1 MPGRAYCVARR
12 IATLVGLLVCSV
24 SRVGAQVTTAELRG
38 NVLGP
43 EHTTLHG
50 ASVEVRARE
59 TGVVRRAV
67 TDADGAYRVLGLIP
81 GRYDV
86 TLRAIGYRPERRP
99 DVELVVGEIARV
111 DFSLSTSTT
120 AVELDSVTITASAVS
135 NVERSDVSGVVRQ
148 REIERL
154 PLNSR
159 DALALAAIVPGVR
172 SYAPEAGRGTAST
185 GAPASNRF
193 ANLYVDGAEWK
204 GTGTGGLPG
213 QPNAGSLI
221 PQEAIREFRVI
232 LNPYDAEFAHG
243 AAWVMSAVTHQGSNE
258 LHGSLFGYG
267 QDRELVARGTHQV
280 AKPNYGRSQIGAN
293 VRGPVIHDR
302 LFFAVSYEGQL
313 TDNYIDV
320 VPGRPTYAPAIW
332 DRYAGTFHAPFRN
345 QLGMARL
352 TAQLG
357 AHALDAIWLG
367 RRLTAVS
374 SFGTQASGIMQS
386 YDAAAANDYRLSS
399 VELRDRSISGGFINE
414 LSASLLYD
422 HQSDTPRVPGVVHQ
436 YPGIQTGRANLP
448 LITTQRSFTVAERVS
463 YSLGGLGGEHA
474 LKAGVE
480 QARHWNEGFVPTA
493 ANGSFNFQTD
503 TSTLPSSALIGVG
516 FPDPTT
522 TDGARASGTG
532 WSTGVYAQ
540 DEWRPTPA
548 LTVIGGVRYDA
559 DIHMLD
565 QGYDNPWATDTT
577 LLRVVG
583 ARYLD
588 SRHRKNDLDN
598 IAPRIAIRWDVG
610 GAGRTSLRAGYGVMY
625 DRVLRSAA
633 YLERTSW
640 SWRTYNFGNPGTTD
654 PAELR
659 RRVLANQGRLVS
671 LQLLP
676 DRMDTP
682 RSRQWSAGVGRRLTS
697 SAVVQVDYLDQRF
710 IDLPVTVRA
719 NTGPNQLT
727 TLFGPIILWG
737 SFGDATYRAVLTS
750 LTVDRGS
757 TRWTAAYTLGW
768 SHAEFL
774 NTPDASYPDSAS
786 YNMQWSGNDE
796 RHRIVLSGL
805 TDGPW
810 GLQFST
816 IATVASP
823 HPYGVI
829 VGTDVNRS
837 GLPGDDWPDG
847 IRTSRAH
854 GWPNWYRTVDVRIGK
869 SLGAARGHL
878 LATADVF
885 NLFNSANHSEYRS
898 SEIQTDY
905 QQPIGDYA
913 RRQAQVGLRYQF

>member
-1 MPGRAYCVARR
+1 M
-12 IATLVGLLVCSV
+12 
-24 SRVGAQVTTAELRG
+24 
-38 NVLGP
+38 
-43 EHTTLHG
+43 
-50 ASVEVRARE
+50 
-59 TGVVRRAV
+59 
-67 TDADGAYRVLGLIP
+67 
-81 GRYDV
+81 
-86 TLRAIGYRPERRP
+86 GYRPERHP
-99 DVELVVGEIARV
+99 GVELIVGEIARV
-111 DFSLSTSTT
+111 DFSLSTTVG
-120 AVELDSVTITASAVS
+120 AMELDPVVITASAVS
-135 NVERSDVSGVVRQ
+135 DVERSDVSAVVRQ

-172 SYAPEAGRGTAST
+172 SYAPEAGRGTATT

-204 GTGTGGLPG
+204 GTGTGGLVG
-213 QPNAGSLI
+213 QPGAGSLI

-232 LNPYDAEFAHG
+232 LNPYDVEFAHA
-243 AAWVMSAVTHQGSNE
+243 AAWTMSAVTHQGSNE
-258 LHGSLFGYG
+258 VHGSLFGYG
-267 QDRELVARGTHQV
+267 QDRELVARGTHQL
-280 AKPNYGRSQIGAN
+280 AKPNYARSQIGAN
-293 VRGPVIHDR
+293 VRGPVLHDR
-302 LFFAVSYEGQL
+302 LFYAVSYEGQF

-320 VPGRPTYAPAIW
+320 VPGRPLAAPAIW
-332 DRYAGTFHAPFRN
+332 DRYAGTFRAPFRN

-367 RRLTAVS
+367 RRLTAMS
-374 SFGTQASGIMQS
+374 NFGTQTSAGIMQS
-386 YDAAAANDYRLSS
+386 YDAAAANDYRISS
-399 VELRDRSISGGFINE
+399 IELRDRLVSGRFINE
-414 LSASLLYD
+414 LSANLLED
-422 HQSDTPRVPGVVHQ
+422 HESDTPRVPGVVHQ
-436 YPGIQTGRANLP
+436 YPGILTGRANLP
-448 LITTQRSFTVAERVS
+448 LVTTQRSFTVAEHVS
-463 YSLGGLGGEHA
+463 YSFAGLGGEHA
-474 LKAGVE
+474 FKAGVE
-480 QARHWNEGFVPTA
+480 QARHWNEGFAPA
-493 ANGSFNFQTD
+493 AEFGSFNFPND
-503 TSTLPSSALIGVG
+503 TSTLPTIAQIGVG
-516 FPDPTT
+516 YPDPTT
-522 TDGARASGTG
+522 TDGARADGTG
-532 WSTGVYAQ
+532 WSTGAYAQ
-540 DEWRPTPA
+540 DEWRPTSA
-548 LTVIGGVRYDA
+548 LTVTGGVRYDA

-598 IAPRIAIRWDVG
+598 IAPRIAIRWDIG

-633 YLERTSW
+633 YLERVSW
-640 SWRTYNFGNPGTTD
+640 SWRVYNFNNPGTAD

-659 RRVLANQGRLVS
+659 RRVLANQGTPVS
-671 LQLLP
+671 LQFLP
-676 DRMDTP
+676 DRMESP
-682 RSRQWSAGVGRRLTS
+682 RSQQWSAGVGRRLTRNV
-697 SAVVQVDYLDQRF
+697 VVQVDYLDQRF
-710 IDLPVTVRA
+710 SDLPVTVRT
-719 NTGPNQLT
+719 NTNQNRLT
-727 TLFGPIILWG
+727 TLFGPIVLWG
-737 SFGDATYRAVLTS
+737 SFGDASYRAVLTS

-757 TRWTAAYTLGW
+757 SRWTAAYTLGW

-774 NTPDASYPDSAS
+774 STPDAGYPDSAS
-786 YNMQWSGNDE
+786 YAMQWSGADE

-823 HPYGVI
+823 HPYGVV

-837 GLPGDDWPDG
+837 GQLGDDWPDG

-885 NLFNSANHSEYRS
+885 NLFNSANHSEYRNA
-898 SEIQTDY
+898 EIQTDY
-905 QQPIGDYA
+905 RQPIGDYA